1 MAERVFINSWAG
13 MARGWWFFST
23 FAIIEAC
30 VFRFALQ
37 PVRRFCVG
45 LDLTLMSFLFIILEP
60 MAPISLPIQHGFPV
74 NGKGPLNLSPVL
86 VEADPKPLQ

>member
-1 MAERVFINSWAG
+1 
-13 MARGWWFFST
+13 MARAWWFFST

-37 PVRRFCVG
+37 PVRQFCVG
-45 LDLTLMSFLFIILEP
+45 LDLTLTSFLFIILES

-74 NGKGPLNLSPVL
+74 NGKGPLNLSSVL
-86 VEADPKPLQ
+86 EETDSKPSQ